1 MSEGRFTPKQPPA
14 PMLLASDEA
23 EVSGPP
29 VVLIQS
35 KDALPKL
42 HPSPRHTGTP
52 AKNQETK
59 GGGLVNG
66 ERRRE
71 GGRGRGEKEGDRE
84 GETDR
89 WLDLS
94 ASGAH
99 KEGTTSAAS
108 PL

>member
-1 MSEGRFTPKQPPA
+1 
-14 PMLLASDEA
+14 MLLASDEA

-59 GGGLVNG
+59 GGGWLT
-66 ERRRE
+66 ERE
-71 GGRGRGEKEGDRE
+71 GGKGGE
-84 GETDR
+84 GEGKRKETGRERQTDGWTCQPAVPTR
-89 WLDLS
+89 
-94 ASGAH
+94 
-99 KEGTTSAAS
+99 KELRQLLLHSDTCPGNG
-108 PL
+108 